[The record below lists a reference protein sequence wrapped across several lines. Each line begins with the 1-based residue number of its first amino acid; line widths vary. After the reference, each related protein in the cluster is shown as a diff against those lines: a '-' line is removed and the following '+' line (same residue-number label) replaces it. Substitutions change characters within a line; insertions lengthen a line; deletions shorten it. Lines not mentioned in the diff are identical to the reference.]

1 MKKRNAAASNL
12 NDFKIE
18 NGVLIEYTG
27 AEACVVIPEGVMEIG
42 DAAFACCERLRSVS
56 IPESVTHIGDDA
68 FDECCS
74 LKAVHLPSALRKIGR
89 GVFRTCEKLK
99 EINLPS
105 ELKEIGEGAFYGCS
119 SLKNVLLPDGL
130 LSIASMAFADCY
142 SLKSIAIPDSVTSLG
157 CSIFTGED
165 KNQPPREDEND
176 DDFDECNDDE
186 DQYIFMEYG
195 SLGLSSL
202 KIPSALAGKLDQLFY
217 QDTRPRFV
225 HTDDISS
232 VSPAFRMLVL
242 MGFVEHE
249 QEYSPESQAGYL
261 RYIRANAEDL
271 RKEAANRPALLKLLH
286 REKLISSS
294 DITKILQCI
303 IWRRPWWLE
312 DILQE
317 KIIDAENISLIYT
330 GLKNCNR
337 YKKACRQLEAYAAE
351 NGLDISE
358 CEAIEFIGNNPLG
371 ISNTDFAEAA
381 YEHDLNPYEV
391 TIEEIF
397 EYKVE
402 RLCTKLSTRLTGTQ
416 YKGRSERCENL
427 HSGMSLSYKPI
438 KNNKGN
444 DVLECFFDGGSVG
457 LITTSGVNEL
467 IQYLNMDLI
476 SLSID
481 TELGCYTKS
490 MLERMGLPAK
500 AAEIAISINCEF
512 NQEKI
517 RELMNDK

>member
-1 MKKRNAAASNL
+1 M

-18 NGVLIEYTG
+18 NSVLIEYTG
-27 AEACVVIPEGVMEIG
+27 AETCVVIPEGVTEIG
-42 DAAFACCERLRSVS
+42 DATFSCRERLRSIS

-74 LKAVHLPSALRKIGR
+74 LKVVHLPSALRKIGR
-89 GVFRTCEKLK
+89 GAFRTCERLK

-142 SLKSIAIPDSVTSLG
+142 SLKSIAIPDSVASLG

-165 KNQPPREDEND
+165 KNLPPREDEND
-176 DDFDECNDDE
+176 DDFDECDDDE
-186 DQYIFMEYG
+186 DRYIFMEYG

-217 QDTRPRFV
+217 QDTRPCFV
-225 HTDDISS
+225 YVDDISS
-232 VSPAFRMLVL
+232 VSPSFRMLAL

-249 QEYSPESQAGYL
+249 QEYSPETRAGYF

-294 DITKILQCI
+294 DVTKILQCI
-303 IWRRPWWLE
+303 IWRSPWRLE
-312 DILQE
+312 NILQE
-317 KIIDAENISLIYT
+317 KTIDAEKISLIYA

-351 NGLDISE
+351 NGLDISK
-358 CEAIEFIGNNPLG
+358 CETIEFIIANEEWNAFIRKLRQRGMYVR
-371 ISNTDFAEAA
+371 SKYAEM
-381 YEHDLNPYEV
+381 DLDALPP
-391 TIEEIF
+391 
-397 EYKVE
+397 
-402 RLCTKLSTRLTGTQ
+402 GT
-416 YKGRSERCENL
+416 
-427 HSGMSLSYKPI
+427 SLSADSTVYLGNSVHLDHSPAGYDGVMLGEMEPC
-438 KNNKGN
+438 KNAGAREVNA
-444 DVLECFFDGGSVG
+444 VL
-457 LITTSGVNEL
+457 
-467 IQYLNMDLI
+467 
-476 SLSID
+476 
-481 TELGCYTKS
+481 TELCAS
-490 MLERMGLPAK
+490 VIRSAIASQELELLRTEFLK
-500 AAEIAISINCEF
+500 AFYLRQIRWFTEMAISANSTACAAV
-512 NQEKI
+512 
-517 RELMNDK
+517 LMNYQNEHFPDHEDEMP